1 MLLGNYLMAKY
12 DYKCNTCGGVQEIE
26 KPMGSD
32 WVPVCCNE
40 SMGQVYSAVPVRFNG
55 SGFYSTGG

>member
-1 MLLGNYLMAKY
+1 MAKY
-12 DYKCNTCGGVQEIE
+12 DYKCNACGATQEIE

-40 SMGQVYSAVPVRFNG
+40 GTMERIWVAVPVKFNG
-55 SGFYSTGG
+55 TGFYSTGG

>member
-1 MLLGNYLMAKY
+1 MAKY
-12 DYKCNTCGGVQEIE
+12 DYRCNACGSVQEIE

-32 WVPVCCNE
+32 WAPTCCDAT
-40 SMGQVYSAVPVRFNG
+40 MAQVYTAVPVKFNG

>member
-1 MLLGNYLMAKY
+1 MAKY
-12 DYKCNTCGGVQEIE
+12 DYKCTVCGGVQEID

-32 WVPVCCNE
+32 WVPVCCQE
-40 SMGQVYSAVPVRFNG
+40 SMTQVYSAVPVKFNG

>member
-1 MLLGNYLMAKY
+1 MAKY
-12 DYKCNTCGGVQEIE
+12 DYSCAVCGGVQEID

-32 WVPVCCNE
+32 WTPSCCGGVMN
-40 SMGQVYSAVPVRFNG
+40 QIYSAIPVKFNG